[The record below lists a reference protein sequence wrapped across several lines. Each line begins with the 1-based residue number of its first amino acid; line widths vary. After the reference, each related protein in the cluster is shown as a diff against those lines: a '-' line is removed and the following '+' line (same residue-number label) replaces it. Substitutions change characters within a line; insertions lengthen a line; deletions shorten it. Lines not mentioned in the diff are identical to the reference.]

1 MAPEHSPLYKSIA
14 EQLSAYID
22 KAVTEP
28 MEHWRPPWTGRH
40 HELPMEV
47 LYDYDMLFPLPTG
60 LEDIIGV
67 AEASEEQ
74 KSTLQG
80 VLCDMLA
87 AAGSSET
94 LPISFKSFVLPTV
107 RMHIIHLGPGI
118 LGTQLHLSPIMLFS
132 PARKEFSSPTDR
144 ILALQSTGNLTSAV
158 PSVICQVV
166 ILRELFLKKRLP
178 DYIGSKVHAR
188 LVDVK
193 SRLDAVGL
201 GHLLGL
207 VQPS

>member
-80 VLCDMLA
+80 VLCDMLGGRLGVRNPPYFIQELRLA
-87 AAGSSET
+87 YRSNAHNSPWTWDIRNPTPFVSNYVVLARAEGVLKSHRQNPRA
-94 LPISFKSFVLPTV
+94 PINRELDV
-107 RMHIIHLGPGI
+107 
-118 LGTQLHLSPIMLFS
+118 
-132 PARKEFSSPTDR
+132 SSPFSYLPSSNPPRT
-144 ILALQSTGNLTSAV
+144 V
-158 PSVICQVV
+158 P
-166 ILRELFLKKRLP
+166 EKRLP